1 MAGLGGASSGIVA
14 GALSWA
20 STVVEVACLPLRFSS
35 LVLGVLAGVIVGSI
49 GDSGG
54 GGISVPSVMLPK
66 SRLRAGSTKRELPT
80 LLFCCEDMV
89 HRLLSSP
96 IMMLKRGPRPAGQLT
111 MLCADHR
118 WRGTQAPWQ
127 SRSPWSIPPYN
138 LED

>member
-1 MAGLGGASSGIVA
+1 MAGLGGASSGIVVT
-14 GALSWA
+14 ALSWGT
-20 STVVEVACLPLRFSS
+20 TVAEVACLPLMFSS

-66 SRLRAGSTKRELPT
+66 FRLRAGSSSKRELAT

-89 HRLLSSP
+89 CRLRSSP

-127 SRSPWSIPPYN
+127 SRSPWSYTP
-138 LED
+138 L